1 MAFESTD
8 ALATLDGAVRVHAPG
23 NSKLPE
29 LDRLVQTA
37 TDQVAAVGGK
47 GDRVHTVL
55 VAIWVLQTLHQVTSG
70 GVPHADALVQGT
82 GSHVAAIGGHGYSSN
97 TILDAEGVDK
107 LAIEN
112 IPQTNSLVSTTR
124 GDEATITSKV
134 QRVDVLLVSTEDVLD
149 GARVDIPNLVVS
161 LSQLFF
167 SFPLFLSFF
176 FSSDLLDT
184 SMPVVHFI
192 LKLTRICLSS
202 APVARYLPSG
212 LKQTLR
218 M

>member
-23 NSKLPE
+23 NSELPE

-37 TDQVAAVGGK
+37 TDQVAAVGGE

-55 VAIWVLQTLHQVTSG
+55 VTIWVLQTLHQVTSG
-70 GVPHADALVQGT
+70 GVPHADTLVQGT

-112 IPQTNSLVSTTR
+112 IPQTNSLVPTAR

-134 QRVDVLLVSTEDVLD
+134 QRVDVLLMSAEDVLN

-161 LSQLFF
+161 FSQLFF
-167 SFPLFLSFF
+167 SFPFLYLFISFF
-176 FSSDLLDT
+176 FHL
-184 SMPVVHFI
+184 I
-192 LKLTRICLSS
+192 
-202 APVARYLPSG
+202 
-212 LKQTLR
+212 
-218 M
+218 